1 MEFSQITVAVQ
12 KIITETKVQLVDELQ
27 TFITDKL
34 DEDSTEAIVELFKE
48 FKLKLA
54 NRAADDMK
62 KVHVKGKRAPK
73 AADGEK
79 KTKKPSEYN
88 MFVGT
93 KIKELRAAD
102 STLNGRDA
110 MKKAIGL
117 WKEFKEARSHSE
129 GEKEEEKKVEKP
141 KKKAEKDEKKVEKKA
156 TKKTEKKPEPE
167 SDDDEPE
174 KEESDS
180 ESETD

>member
-1 MEFSQITVAVQ
+1 M
-12 KIITETKVQLVDELQ
+12 
-27 TFITDKL
+27 
-34 DEDSTEAIVELFKE
+34 ELFKE

-88 MFVGT
+88 MFVGA

-110 MKKAIGL
+110 MKQAIGL

-141 KKKAEKDEKKVEKKA
+141 KKKTEKAEKAEKDEKKA
-156 TKKTEKKPEPE
+156 TKKTKTPEKKKPEPE
-167 SDDDEPE
+167 PESESDDDDDEPE
-174 KEESDS
+174 KKESDS
-180 ESETD
+180 DSETD